1 MDLNAAEV
9 AVEALASEVPG
20 MALVV
25 GGAALASVVD
35 AADVSA
41 VTGAVPVAG
50 LAAALAA
57 SPLWAAPLLRRR
69 SAIITF
75 MILFMS
81 TLPLHSCTATS
92 AEVRS
97 RKVTKAQ
104 PREFPAESCSS
115 WMPFTAP

>member
-1 MDLNAAEV
+1 M
-9 AVEALASEVPG
+9 EALASEVPG

-25 GGAALASVVD
+25 GGAALAGVVE
-35 AADVSA
+35 AADVTA

-50 LAAALAA
+50 LATALAA

-81 TLPLHSCTATS
+81 TLPLHSCTAAS

-97 RKVTKAQ
+97 RKVTKAH
-104 PREFPAESCSS
+104 PRELPAESCSS